1 MKITLTDKDGIRFD
15 VDTTVIQTVVFGKDK
30 TEIKLTTGGELT
42 CKENADAFLRK
53 VGESIQDFF
62 GGKNDNAI

>member
-1 MKITLTDKDGIRFD
+1 MIITLTDKDGIRFD
-15 VDTTVIQTVVFGKDK
+15 VDTAVIQTVVFGKER
-30 TEIKLTTGGELT
+30 TEIKLTTGKELT

-53 VGESIQDFF
+53 VGESVKDFF

>member
-15 VDTTVIQTVVFGKDK
+15 VDTAVIQTVVFGKER
-30 TEIKLTTGGELT
+30 TEIKLTTGEELI

-53 VGESIQDFF
+53 VGESVKDFF
-62 GGKNDNAI
+62 GGKK